1 MAELLRMPEVSANL
15 ESAILSNWMVAE
27 GDPFEIKDVIAVIE
41 TEKAVV
47 DYEIEIAGVLMRRL
61 VTEGDEV
68 LVGDP
73 IAVIGRIGETI
84 TDIDVVVSR
93 LLGESEVPVEP
104 ASASSAMDTPIV
116 PPVSTDAVH
125 AGTAGVRRFSSPLAR
140 KFAREAGLDISGL
153 VGSGPGGRIVR
164 RDVVAAISQ
173 SDSAQTSSAPIS
185 AQAPSANSLPVDYI
199 DTPHSRLRKVIAS
212 RLTES
217 KATAPHFYVRGS
229 AEVSSLLRL
238 RQEINEGGDTRVSV
252 NDFLIKAM
260 GKAHL
265 IVPGL
270 NVIWTPEAI
279 RSFSSVD
286 ISVAISTEGG
296 LVTPVIRGV
305 EKLSLTEVSRI
316 VKDYAERGRTGRLQQ
331 SELEG
336 GTATISNLGMFGTE
350 EFAAIINPPQASI
363 LAVGATREE
372 AIVRDG
378 QLAVGTVL
386 RFTLSVDHRPV
397 DGVLAAEWMS
407 AFSDL
412 LHHPARILA

>member
-47 DYEIEIAGVLMRRL
+47 DYEIETAGVLMRRL

-104 ASASSAMDTPIV
+104 ASTSSAMDTPTV

-217 KATAPHFYVRGS
+217 KATAPHFYLRGS

>member
-15 ESAILSNWMVAE
+15 ESAILSSWMIAE
-27 GDPFEIKDVIAVIE
+27 GDPFQIKDVIAVIE

-47 DYEIEIAGVLMRRL
+47 DFEIETAGVLMRRL
-61 VTEGDEV
+61 VTDGTEV

-73 IAVIGRIGETI
+73 IAVIGRIGESI
-84 TDIDVVVSR
+84 SDIDVVVSR
-93 LLGESEVPVEP
+93 LVGESELPVEP
-104 ASASSAMDTPIV
+104 LATPTSTSTNTGHSSV
-116 PPVSTDAVH
+116 
-125 AGTAGVRRFSSPLAR
+125 AGDRRFSSPLAR
-140 KFAREAGLDISGL
+140 KFAREAGLDISGV

-164 RDVVAAISQ
+164 RDVIAAMGQ
-173 SDSAQTSSAPIS
+173 SHSEPTPSAPKS
-185 AQAPSANSLPVDYI
+185 AEAPPVIEMPTDYV
-199 DTPHSRLRKVIAS
+199 DMPHSRLRKAIAS

-270 NVIWTPEAI
+270 NVIWTPAAI
-279 RSFSSVD
+279 RAFSSVD
-286 ISVAISTEGG
+286 VSVAISTPGG

-305 EKLSLTEVSRI
+305 ERLSLTDVSRI
-316 VKDYAERGRTGRLQQ
+316 VKDFAERGRAGRLQQ

-336 GTATISNLGMFGTE
+336 GTATISNLGMYGTE

-372 AIVRDG
+372 AIVHNG

-397 DGVLAAEWMS
+397 DGVLAAEWMK
-407 AFSDL
+407 AFTDL